1 MNNKIFSKNNS
12 IFFACLVFSFGVSF
26 FLRQECFWDFTNY
39 HYYNAFA
46 FLNDRLNY
54 DIVLGS
60 INSFFNPL
68 LDLPLYWMIQN
79 INDFPRLIYGIQGLY
94 FGICLFFFIKIC
106 DLFWNINHHGGIFA
120 TIVAVVLAITGEA
133 VGIQIGT
140 STNEIQVTAIFM
152 PALYFLFKI
161 LIKTKLQK
169 SWKFLAVGVGMGIAL
184 GLKQTVII
192 YCLSSGLTSI
202 ILYKRLK
209 HPFKYI
215 SLFAFGG
222 VLGYLI
228 SNGWQMWHYWQDYQ
242 NPFFPFANA
251 IFKSE
256 WFDPINYRDT
266 KFLPT
271 LQNFWYFPLTMI
283 NSVNVISEKFYEDIR
298 LPFIYIELWVVAIS
312 LCLKNVR
319 RFFSIH
325 NKWQVY
331 FVFMGTSFFSWMF
344 LFSNLRYAIILE
356 MLSGVFISALFISL
370 FFQLFSKNR
379 GFRHF
384 CETAVLFWCVLCLC
398 ACFVYM
404 PIYQFSPR
412 TTSAKFLYVEPLKF
426 PENSMIKLYNFPS
439 ALYIAEWSKYNKIKG
454 VGFSHYYEDSPIAG
468 IDFVERGNFKRKRDA
483 VVQAYKGPTILIYH
497 PHKILMSKPRVKPL
511 EKLQET
517 VDKEIKEKN
526 LYCRP
531 IKKNFYND
539 AIICVP
545 QNLKTQILGD

>member
-1 MNNKIFSKNNS
+1 MINNIFNKNNL
-12 IFFACLVFSFGVSF
+12 IFIGCLVYGFFNAF

-79 INDFPRLIYGIQGLY
+79 INDFPRLIFGIQGLY

-106 DLFWNINHHGGIFA
+106 SLFWNIDRREGICA
-120 TIVAVVLAITGEA
+120 TAVAVVIAITGEA

-161 LIKTKLQK
+161 LIKPKLQK

-192 YCLSSGLTSI
+192 YCLSSGLTTI

-215 SLFAFGG
+215 CLFALGG
-222 VLGYLI
+222 ALGYLV
-228 SNGWQMWHYWQDYQ
+228 SNGWLMWRYWQDYQ

-271 LQNFWYFPLTMI
+271 LQNFWYFPLT
-283 NSVNVISEKFYEDIR
+283 
-298 LPFIYIELWVVAIS
+298 
-312 LCLKNVR
+312 
-319 RFFSIH
+319 
-325 NKWQVY
+325 
-331 FVFMGTSFFSWMF
+331 
-344 LFSNLRYAIILE
+344 
-356 MLSGVFISALFISL
+356 
-370 FFQLFSKNR
+370 
-379 GFRHF
+379 
-384 CETAVLFWCVLCLC
+384 
-398 ACFVYM
+398 
-404 PIYQFSPR
+404 
-412 TTSAKFLYVEPLKF
+412 
-426 PENSMIKLYNFPS
+426 
-439 ALYIAEWSKYNKIKG
+439 YNKIRG
-454 VGFSHYYEDSPIAG
+454 VGFKHCHGDMPIAG
-468 IDFVERGNFKRKRDA
+468 IDFVERGNFRKKRDA
-483 VVQAYKGPTILIYH
+483 VMQAYKGPTILIYH
-497 PHKILMSKPRVKPL
+497 PYRASMSRPRMEIL
-511 EKLQET
+511 EELQKSVE
-517 VDKEIKEKN
+517 KEIKEKN

-531 IKKNFYND
+531 IKQNFYND
-539 AIICVP
+539 AIICVEP
-545 QNLKTQILGD
+545 DLKTQILGN